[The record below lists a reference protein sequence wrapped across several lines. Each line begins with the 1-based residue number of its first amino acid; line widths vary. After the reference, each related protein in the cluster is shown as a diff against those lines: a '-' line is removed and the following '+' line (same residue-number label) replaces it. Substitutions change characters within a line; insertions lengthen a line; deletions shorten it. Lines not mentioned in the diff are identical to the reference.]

1 LKPTI
6 AAVTAGVDE
15 LDKVRSL
22 YGNGAETTVQD
33 IRGLCYYVEQDRA
46 YLSVSSFEHQNR
58 IRSVTLTTFADV
70 TPACRAARITGKHL
84 TALHGIGLGDSMAE
98 VKNALGASSGG
109 GKVQMPNHELV
120 YADYSVVGGQLTCQY
135 EHEHLVLIAV
145 EASSGQL
152 PNQEQATIVAFAK
165 KTAVQAVNFRQGD
178 ARDFVRSREDFTDAG
193 WKDFLHHM
201 QGFLDEKGAPTFT
214 STFLAAGSAKVLDQK
229 NGIVHLRIVGSL
241 TQSNQLGKTNYR
253 RAALEVL
260 AGGYPVKIHKLEQI
274 TCTGSS
280 TACQ

>member
-1 LKPTI
+1 MPPSINSLVMLGTAGLINTLLYVGRPLILGAEQDTALKPTI

-98 VKNALGASSGG
+98 VKNALRCIVRRGQGA
-109 GKVQMPNHELV
+109 
-120 YADYSVVGGQLTCQY
+120 
-135 EHEHLVLIAV
+135 
-145 EASSGQL
+145 
-152 PNQEQATIVAFAK
+152 
-165 KTAVQAVNFRQGD
+165 D
-178 ARDFVRSREDFTDAG
+178 AESRAR
-193 WKDFLHHM
+193 
-201 QGFLDEKGAPTFT
+201 
-214 STFLAAGSAKVLDQK
+214 V
-229 NGIVHLRIVGSL
+229 
-241 TQSNQLGKTNYR
+241 
-253 RAALEVL
+253 
-260 AGGYPVKIHKLEQI
+260 
-274 TCTGSS
+274 
-280 TACQ
+280 